1 MHVMNHPY
9 AIVVNGLLVDG
20 HAAGQPVPWWSFTK
34 TLLAAAALVLVRN
47 GRCELTARMP
57 GKPYTLRQLLR
68 HTAGLAN
75 YTDLPAYQSA
85 VAGGGQPWSAQEMLA
100 RVDAD
105 RPPFEA
111 GTMWKYSNLGYH
123 HVRCFIEQATGQ
135 GLMSALNDLV
145 LRPLHIEGVSLGTEP
160 DDMARTVWG
169 NPTGYDPR
177 WVYHGL
183 LIGPPV
189 AAAMALNRLLS
200 GDLLPPHLLADMRD
214 SVVLAHHMPGRPWI
228 DPGYGLGLM
237 TAGGPIGRCLGHTGQ
252 DVTSVAAVY
261 HFDDLDP
268 ARTVAVF
275 APGGDQAQVEWLAI
289 EHARSFNG

>member
-1 MHVMNHPY
+1 MNYPY
-9 AIVVNGLLVDG
+9 AIVMNGLLVG
-20 HAAGQPVPWWSFTK
+20 GEEAQQPVPWWSFTK
-34 TLLAAAALVLVRN
+34 TILATAALVLVRD
-47 GRCELTARMP
+47 GRLELTKRIE

-75 YTDLPAYQSA
+75 YTDLTQYQPAVEGA
-85 VAGGGQPWSAQEMLA
+85 DPPWSVEEMLA
-100 RVDAD
+100 RVDAE

-111 GTMWKYSNLGYH
+111 GTMWKYSNLGYFY
-123 HVRCFIEQATGQ
+123 VRRIIEETTGQ
-135 GLMSALNDLV
+135 DIGRALNDLV
-145 LRPLHIEGVSLGTEP
+145 FRPLNIDGVWLGTGL

-169 NPTGYDPR
+169 NATGYDPR

-189 AAAMALNRLLS
+189 AAAAALDRLLR
-200 GDLLPPHLLADMRD
+200 GDLLPPHLLSDMRD
-214 SVVLAHHMPGRPWI
+214 SVALGHEIPGRPWI
-228 DPGYGLGLM
+228 DFGYGLGLM

-261 HFDDLDP
+261 HFADLEP

-275 APGGDQAQVEWLAI
+275 ASGGDQAKVERLAV
-289 EHARSFNG
+289 EQARSFGG

>member
-1 MHVMNHPY
+1 MNHPY
-9 AIVVNGLLVDG
+9 AVVMNGLLVG
-20 HAAGQPVPWWSFTK
+20 GEGAQQPVPWWSFTK
-34 TLLAAAALVLVRN
+34 TILATAALVLVRD
-47 GRCELTARMP
+47 GRLDLTARVAQR
-57 GKPYTLRQLLR
+57 PYTLRQLLR

-75 YTDLPAYQSA
+75 YTDLTEYQAA
-85 VAGGGQPWSAQEMLA
+85 VEGGDPPWSVEEMLA
-100 RVDAD
+100 RVDAE

-111 GTMWKYSNLGYH
+111 GTMWKYSNLGYF
-123 HVRCFIEQATGQ
+123 HVRRIIEETTGQ
-135 GLMSALNDLV
+135 DIGRALNDLV
-145 LRPLHIEGVSLGTEP
+145 LRPLNLDEVWLATGP

-189 AAAMALNRLLS
+189 AAAAALDRLLT
-200 GDLLPPHLLADMRD
+200 GGLLPPDLLADMRH
-214 SVVLAHHMPGRPWI
+214 SVSLGHEMPGRPWI
-228 DPGYGLGLM
+228 DFGYGLGLM

-261 HFDDLDP
+261 HFADLAP

-275 APGGDQAQVEWLAI
+275 ASGGDQAQVERLAV
-289 EHARSFNG
+289 EHARSFEG

>member
-1 MHVMNHPY
+1 MNPPY
-9 AIVVNGLLVDG
+9 AIVVNGLLV
-20 HAAGQPVPWWSFTK
+20 AGVDARQPLPWWSFTK
-34 TLLAAAALVLVRN
+34 TILAAAALALVRD
-47 GRCELTARMP
+47 GRLELTERMAK
-57 GKPYTLRQLLR
+57 KPYTLRQLLR

-75 YTDLPAYQSA
+75 YTDLAEYQPA
-85 VAGGGQPWSAQEMLA
+85 VDAGGPPWSVEEMLA

-111 GTMWKYSNLGYH
+111 GTMWKYSNLGYL
-123 HVRCFIEQATGQ
+123 HVRRLIEETTGQ
-135 GLMSALNDLV
+135 DIMSALNDLV
-145 LRPLHIEGVSLGTEP
+145 LRPLDIDGVSLGSDP

-189 AAAMALNRLLS
+189 AAAAALDRLLS
-200 GDLLPPHLLADMRD
+200 GDLLPPHLLADMRN
-214 SVVLAHHMPGRPWI
+214 SVVLGHEIPGRPWI

-237 TAGGPIGRCLGHTGQ
+237 TAAGPVGRSLGHTGH
-252 DVTSVAAVY
+252 DVTSVAAIY
-261 HFDDLDP
+261 HFPDLDP

-275 APGGDQAQVEWLAI
+275 ASGGDQAEVEWLAV
-289 EHARSFNG
+289 EHARSFEG